1 MQAVGYFL
9 HENKHGKNFKDEY
22 NQILKNYCY
31 LNDHTEIETYVD
43 NSMTRLSIFS
53 EFEKLRKDI
62 KLNNKKYLVVIKNS
76 SDLGRSIEEII
87 ENLIWFEDYKCKV
100 LCVDEENPDPY
111 QDTVQRYLYKNNDNV
126 QWSSF
131 ISTKMKNKFATGKWM
146 GRLPFG
152 YELNSN
158 GYLTINVKESTI
170 VKEIFDLYVNQELG
184 IRKITKILNEKKYK
198 TKKNNLWNISTVY
211 DLVKNPVYIGTSKR
225 FGVSIPNSHPNTIHT
240 NIYMEA
246 QKKLYLRRPVR
257 TSIDVENY
265 LLSGILY
272 CSFCDSKMIG
282 VTKKI
287 RYVNNTNLNKN
298 RYRYYKCSKKQ
309 NSGHCE
315 SSSISAENFEKKF
328 ISKFD
333 KDLLTRK
340 VNYTKKLPTI
350 LKKIKLKRNNA
361 VLNAR
366 KLFKDALVNTSKGK
380 IGVDV
385 LKLYLTHYKQIQE
398 SVKYE
403 INLDSILAK
412 DELKLNF
419 INKVYVDNNGYK
431 IQYERA
437 S

>member
-1 MQAVGYFL
+1 MQTVGYFL
-9 HENKHGKNFKDEY
+9 HGKKHGKNYKDEY
-22 NQILKNYCY
+22 IQILKNYCY
-31 LNDHTEIETYVD
+31 LNDHTEVETYVD
-43 NSMTRLSIFS
+43 NSLTRLSIFS

-62 KLNNKKYLVVIKNS
+62 KSNNKKYLIVIKNS

-111 QDTVQRYLYKNNDNV
+111 QDTVRRYIYNDNENL

-131 ISTKMKNKFATGKWM
+131 VSTKMKNKFATGKWM

-152 YELNSN
+152 YDINSN
-158 GYLTINVKESTI
+158 GYLTINMKESRI
-170 VKEIFDLYVNQELG
+170 VKEIFDLYVKQEFG

-211 DLVKNPVYIGTSKR
+211 DLIKNPVYIGTSKR
-225 FGVSIPNSHPNTIHT
+225 FGVSIPNAHSNIILN

-246 QKKLYLRRPVR
+246 QNKLYLRRPVR

-272 CSFCDSKMIG
+272 CSLCDSKMIG

-287 RYVNNTNLNKN
+287 KYVNNANLNKN

-315 SSSISAENFEKKF
+315 SNSISAENFEKEF

-333 KDLLTRK
+333 KELLTQR
-340 VNYTKKLPTI
+340 VNYKKKFPKI
-350 LKKIKLKRNNA
+350 LNKIKLKRNNA
-361 VLNAR
+361 VINAR
-366 KLFKDALVNTSKGK
+366 KLFKDALINTSKGK

-385 LKLYLTHYKQIQE
+385 LKLYLIHYKKIQE

-403 INLDSILAK
+403 ININSILTK

-419 INKVYVDNNGYK
+419 INKVYVHNNGYK
-431 IQYERA
+431 IHYERA